1 MELRPFRSL
10 RFSSRVLRERGLAAV
25 FAPPYDQISP
35 ALQES
40 LYARA
45 PENIVRVTYPKKDGN
60 PYQDATVSLLAFLAD
75 GTLEKERRPGLW
87 IYRQTFAVDGQTF
100 VRNALVGLVRVSEY
114 AAGIVHPHELTLA
127 KPKADRLSLLA
138 ATRADFELVFLLT
151 RAPLAAAL
159 STRRPPDLSAEDA
172 DGVRHDAF
180 RIGDYA
186 AHVELQGLVKN
197 AEAIIADGHH
207 RWETALAF
215 SENPAAAKLP
225 GARYKLCAIVDM
237 ASEGLI
243 VRPIHRLLAGV
254 PDWRPER
261 LLESARAIF
270 TVREYA
276 SPQEAFDAL
285 QTHSRLLPAFVV
297 LAPPARAA
305 LWTLRED
312 AAGLPWPADRSN
324 AWKALD
330 TAALEVALF
339 QKLLGIGPEQ
349 IAKGD
354 FVSFTSNAA
363 AAIAAA
369 EKGATDATSDVQ
381 AAILMRPTTV
391 SDVEAV
397 VSEGDRLPQKST
409 HFFPKMY
416 SGLFGVSLEDGV
428 Y

>member
-10 RFSSRVLRERGLAAV
+10 RFSSRVLRQRGLSAV

-35 ALQES
+35 ALQDT

-45 PENIVRVTYPKKDGN
+45 AENIVRVTFPKKLEGN

-87 IYRQTFAVDGQTF
+87 TYRQTFAVDGRTY
-100 VRNALVGLVRVSEY
+100 VRNALVGLVRLSEY
-114 AAGIVHPHELTLA
+114 AAGVVHPHELTLA

-151 RAPLAAAL
+151 RAPLSAAL
-159 STRRPPDLSAEDA
+159 STRRTPDLSAEDA

-180 RIGDYA
+180 RISDYA

-237 ASEGLI
+237 ASEGLF
-243 VRPIHRLLAGV
+243 VRPIHRLLSKV
-254 PDWRPER
+254 PDWQPAR
-261 LLESARAIF
+261 LLQAAREIF
-270 TVREYA
+270 VLREFA
-276 SPQEAFDAL
+276 SPREAFDAL
-285 QTHSRLLPAFVV
+285 QTNSSLQPSFVV
-297 LAPPARAA
+297 FAPPAPAA

-312 AAGLPWPADRSN
+312 AAGLPWPPDRSD

-339 QKLLGIGPEQ
+339 QKLLGISPET
-349 IAKGD
+349 IATGEL
-354 FVSFTSNAA
+354 VSFTSNADA
-363 AAIAAA
+363 AVAAV
-369 EKGATDATSDVQ
+369 EKREAQ
-381 AAILMRPTTV
+381 AAVLLRPTSV

-416 SGLFGVSLEDGV
+416 SGLFGVSLEEPV

>member
-1 MELRPFRSL
+1 MRSDFMELRPFRSL

-35 ALQES
+35 ALQET

-45 PENIVRVTYPKKDGN
+45 PENIVRVTHPKKGAGN
-60 PYQDATVSLLAFLAD
+60 PYQDATVTLLAFLAD

-87 IYRQTFAVDGQTF
+87 TYRQTFTVEGQTF
-100 VRNALVGLVRVSEY
+100 VRNALVGLVRVTDY
-114 AAGIVHPHELTLA
+114 AAGVVHPHELTLA

-151 RAPLAAAL
+151 RAPLTAAL
-159 STRRPPDLSAEDA
+159 STRRTPDLSAEDA

-243 VRPIHRLLAGV
+243 VRPIHRLLSGV
-254 PDWRPER
+254 PDWQPAR
-261 LLESARAIF
+261 LLAAAREIF
-270 TVREYA
+270 VLREY
-276 SPQEAFDAL
+276 SGPREAFEAL
-285 QTHSRLLPAFVV
+285 QTHSRLRPAFVV
-297 LAPPARAA
+297 FAPPAPAA

-312 AAGLPWPADRSN
+312 DADLPWPPGRSN

-339 QKLLGIGPEQ
+339 QKFLRISPET
-349 IAKGD
+349 IATGE
-354 FVSFTSNAA
+354 FVSFTSSAD
-363 AAIAAA
+363 AAIASV
-369 EKGATDATSDVQ
+369 EKGDAQ

>member
-10 RFSSRVLRERGLAAV
+10 RFSPRVLRERGLSAV

-35 ALQES
+35 ALQEA

-45 PENIVRVTYPKKDGN
+45 PENIVRVTCPRKDGGN
-60 PYQDATVSLLAFLAD
+60 PYQDAASALARFLAED
-75 GTLEKERRPGLW
+75 TLEKERRPGLW
-87 IYRQTFAVDGQTF
+87 IYRQTFVEEGRTF
-100 VRNALVGLVRVSEY
+100 VRNALVGLVRLSEY
-114 AAGIVHPHELTLA
+114 SAGIVHPHELTLA

-151 RAPLAAAL
+151 RAPLSAAL
-159 STRRPPDLSAEDA
+159 ATRRTPDLSADDA

-180 RIGDYA
+180 RITDYA

-215 SENPAAAKLP
+215 SENPAAAKLS

-237 ASEGLI
+237 ASEGLF
-243 VRPIHRLLAGV
+243 VRSIHRLLAGV
-254 PDWRPER
+254 PDWRPVR
-261 LLESARAIF
+261 LFHAARDVF
-270 TVREYA
+270 TLREFA
-276 SPQEAFDAL
+276 SPQEAYEAL
-285 QTHSRLLPAFVV
+285 QAHSGLAPAFVV
-297 LAPPARAA
+297 FAPPAPPA
-305 LWTLRED
+305 LWTLRAD
-312 AAGLPWPADRSN
+312 GAPLPWPANRSD
-324 AWKALD
+324 AWKGLD

-339 QKLLGIGPEQ
+339 QKLLSIGPET
-349 IAKGD
+349 IAQGEL
-354 FVSFTSNAA
+354 VSFTSNAA
-363 AAIAAA
+363 AAIAAVQ
-369 EKGATDATSDVQ
+369 KGGTGDAQ
-381 AAILMRPTTV
+381 AAVLMRPTTV

-397 VSEGDRLPQKST
+397 VSAGDRLPQKST

>member
-10 RFSSRVLRERGLAAV
+10 RFSARVLRERGLSAV

-45 PENIVRVTYPKKDGN
+45 PENIVRVTFPRKDGDHN
-60 PYQDATVSLLAFLAD
+60 PYQDATATLAAFLQD

-87 IYRQTFAVDGQTF
+87 IYRQTFAVDGRTF

-151 RAPLAAAL
+151 RAPRGAAL
-159 STRRPPDLSAEDA
+159 STRRTPDLSAEDA

-225 GARYKLCAIVDM
+225 AARYKLCAIVDM

-261 LLESARAIF
+261 LLEAARAVF
-270 TVREYA
+270 
-276 SPQEAFDAL
+276 
-285 QTHSRLLPAFVV
+285 
-297 LAPPARAA
+297 
-305 LWTLRED
+305 TLRE
-312 AAGLPWPADRSN
+312 
-324 AWKALD
+324 
-330 TAALEVALF
+330 
-339 QKLLGIGPEQ
+339 
-349 IAKGD
+349 
-354 FVSFTSNAA
+354 
-363 AAIAAA
+363 
-369 EKGATDATSDVQ
+369 
-381 AAILMRPTTV
+381 
-391 SDVEAV
+391 
-397 VSEGDRLPQKST
+397 
-409 HFFPKMY
+409 Y
-416 SGLFGVSLEDGV
+416 SSPRE
-428 Y
+428 